1 MKFLSVSTVQENL
14 NNSTKFNSL
23 QGKSIGAR
31 VTLWEIAATFAK
43 IGMFTL
49 GGGYAMIPIIDR
61 EVVKK
66 RSWLEQEEFMDI
78 LAIAQSAPGLL
89 IVNISIFAGYRLR
102 GKRGSVAATIGSCLP
117 SFLIILAIALFFV
130 GFKENIYVDKFFKGV
145 RPVVVA
151 LIAVPVIDMIKKSN
165 LNIFRALIAVATAA
179 AIIWL
184 KLSPIYI
191 LLTGAVLFFLSR
203 WAGGLKREKG
213 RSEKSD
219 KQVDS

>member
-1 MKFLSVSTVQENL
+1 
-14 NNSTKFNSL
+14 
-23 QGKSIGAR
+23 
-31 VTLWEIAATFAK
+31 
-43 IGMFTL
+43 MFTL

-165 LNIFRALIAVATAA
+165 LDIFRALIAVATAA

-203 WAGGLKREKG
+203 WAGWLKREKG